1 MKYNRLGVSGLK
13 VSELCLGTMTF
24 GQSTDHAEATAILDA
39 ALACGV
45 NFLDTANS
53 YADSRSESMLGE
65 LLGARRQ
72 DLVVATKFFNPM
84 GPGVNDSGMSRRHI
98 LQSVEA
104 SLGRLRTDWIDLLYI
119 HHVDEETPLEEM
131 LSALDDLVWQGK
143 VRYIACSNYEAW
155 RMTAALGLSARCGWQ
170 RFQANQLQYS
180 LVVRD
185 IEEELVPAC
194 LAQNVGVVTWA
205 PLAGGFL
212 TGKYRAGQ
220 RSLEGT
226 RSADGWA
233 FPSVYFAVQ
242 ADQVLETLCD
252 VAASTGATPAR
263 VALRWVM
270 SQPAVAS
277 CVVGCR
283 TLGQFEDSVGF
294 VDLALDAESR
304 ARLDKISRLRPR
316 YPKSMEAGMRERR
329 AAAVG
334 HGS

>member
-1 MKYNRLGVSGLK
+1 MNYNRLGASGLK
-13 VSELCLGTMTF
+13 VSEWCLGTMTF
-24 GQSTDHAEATAILDA
+24 GQATEQGEAASILDA
-39 ALACGV
+39 ALERGV

-53 YADSRSESMLGE
+53 YADSRSESMLGV

-72 DLVVATKFFNPM
+72 ELVVATKFFNPM

-104 SLGRLRTDWIDLLYI
+104 SLNRLRTDWIDLLYI
-119 HHVDEETPLEEM
+119 HHVDIETPLEEM

-155 RMTAALGLSARCGWQ
+155 RMTAALGLCARHGWQ

-194 LAQNVGVVTWA
+194 LAQDVGIVTWA

-220 RSLEGT
+220 RALAGT
-226 RSADGWA
+226 RSAEGWA
-233 FPSVYFAVQ
+233 FPSAYFAPQ
-242 ADQVLETLCD
+242 ADQVLEVLCA
-252 VAASTGATPAR
+252 VAASADATPAQ
-263 VALRWVM
+263 VAVRWIL

-283 TLGQFEDSVGF
+283 TLGQLEDSAGA
-294 VDLALDAESR
+294 VDLELDAESR
-304 ARLDKISRLRPR
+304 ARLDEISRLRLR

>member
-1 MKYNRLGVSGLK
+1 MKYNRLGASGLK

-24 GQSTDHAEATAILDA
+24 GQSTDRGEAASILDA
-39 ALACGV
+39 AVARGV

-53 YADSRSESMLGE
+53 YADSRSESMLGA
-65 LLGARRQ
+65 LLGARRH

-104 SLGRLRTDWIDLLYI
+104 SLGRLQTDWIDLLYI

-131 LSALDDLVWQGK
+131 LAALDDLVWQGK

-155 RMTAALGLSARCGWQ
+155 RMTAALGLSARHGWQ
-170 RFQANQLQYS
+170 RFRANQLQYS

-194 LAQNVGVVTWA
+194 LAQDVGIVTWA

-212 TGKYRAGQ
+212 TGKYRTGERTLA
-220 RSLEGT
+220 GT
-226 RSADGWA
+226 RSAAGWA
-233 FPSVYFAVQ
+233 FPDTYFAPQ
-242 ADQVLETLCD
+242 ADQVLATLGE
-252 VAASTGATPAR
+252 VAADADSTPAR

-277 CVVGCR
+277 CVAGCR
-283 TLGQFEDSVGF
+283 TLVQFEDSAGS
-294 VDLALDAESR
+294 VDLVLDPESR
-304 ARLDKISRLRPR
+304 ARLDTVSRLPLR
-316 YPKSMEAGMRERR
+316 YPKSMEVGMRERR
-329 AAAVG
+329 AAAVA
-334 HGS
+334 HGP

>member
-1 MKYNRLGVSGLK
+1 MNYNRLGASGLK

-24 GQSTDHAEATAILDA
+24 GQSTDYAEATSILDA

-65 LLGARRQ
+65 LLGTRRQ

-84 GPGVNDSGMSRRHI
+84 GTGINDSGMSRRHI

-155 RMTAALGLSARCGWQ
+155 RMTAALGLSARYGWQ

-194 LAQNVGVVTWA
+194 LAQDVGVVAWS

-233 FPSVYFAVQ
+233 FPSGYFAAQ
-242 ADQVLETLCD
+242 ADQVLEALCD
-252 VAASTGATPAR
+252 VAASIGATPAR
-263 VALRWVM
+263 VALRWAM

-283 TLGQFEDSVGF
+283 TLGQFEDSAGSL
-294 VDLALDAESR
+294 DLDLDAESR
-304 ARLDKISRLRPR
+304 ARLDRISQLRSR